1 MDLGNDPGTEAE
13 ARSCSERVASVAAP
27 LHLEGEAADLIVGVG
42 EGRHRGQ
49 VVDGDAAA
57 PELQQ
62 HNANGRGAAGGAQT
76 ETEKEEAEPSLIGR
90 KGSRHRTT
98 TGLGVPEEAE
108 AVAMAAMVWRLRRC
122 GRGSGITLLPA

>member
-27 LHLEGEAADLIVGVG
+27 LRLEGEAADLIVGVG

-57 PELQQ
+57 PELQK
-62 HNANGRGAAGGAQT
+62 HIANGRGAGGTEA
-76 ETEKEEAEPSLIGR
+76 ETEEEEDG
-90 KGSRHRTT
+90 T
-98 TGLGVPEEAE
+98 
-108 AVAMAAMVWRLRRC
+108 
-122 GRGSGITLLPA
+122 

>member
-1 MDLGNDPGTEAE
+1 MNLGDDPGTEAE
-13 ARSCSERVASVAAP
+13 ACSCSERVASVAAP
-27 LHLEGEAADLIVGVG
+27 LHLEGEASDLIVGVG

-62 HNANGRGAAGGAQT
+62 HIANGRRAGGA
-76 ETEKEEAEPSLIGR
+76 ETEAEEEGDEPSLMGR
-90 KGSRHRTT
+90 EGSQHRTT

-108 AVAMAAMVWRLRRC
+108 AMAAMVRRLQRC